1 MRGGTDA
8 VDAGCERRAV
18 SGGQNRIV
26 AKNTRTVIEA
36 GITRSGD
43 SSQRDSSNNASDNAN
58 KAEQDTISTALAISL
73 VLYRSATSLPEPTAW
88 RRVLYFVRG
97 RRRWYPKRG

>member
-1 MRGGTDA
+1 MRGGTEA

-18 SGGQNRIV
+18 SGGENRIV

-73 VLYRSATSLPEPTAW
+73 VPLSFGNVVT
-88 RRVLYFVRG
+88 
-97 RRRWYPKRG
+97 